1 MSNTSNTSDANETSP
16 SVSQLSETVASV
28 SYPHAMF
35 MAHVRVSVSVSK
47 VYFQD
52 KENGKTRKT
61 VLILKKGIF
70 AALYFHRLSYL

>member
-1 MSNTSNTSDANETSP
+1 
-16 SVSQLSETVASV
+16 
-28 SYPHAMF
+28 MF